1 MFIFLEI
8 LKSIFASIFQNK
20 IIDIMK
26 SIVFN
31 LSALCV
37 GFLAFSQNTHDHN
50 SKKETNGSTIIHK
63 NPKGLFDPTPFA
75 FSHATTN
82 DVAGKYVFISGQS
95 GGEGLEHH
103 LSKDFRTQVKFSLKN
118 LETVLA
124 DYRLGVNDV
133 LKITILIVD
142 HDQEKLKIWTEEMHK
157 VWKNNKFPASTLI
170 PVPKLA
176 LDDMLIEVDAVAFI
190 KK

>member
-1 MFIFLEI
+1 MKRI
-8 LKSIFASIFQNK
+8 LFSA
-20 IIDIMK
+20 
-26 SIVFN
+26 
-31 LSALCV
+31 SALCM
-37 GFLAFSQNTHDHN
+37 GFLAFSQNNNYHKPIKQSN
-50 SKKETNGSTIIHK
+50 MKTIIHK
-63 NPKGLFDPTPFA
+63 NPKTLFDPTPFA
-75 FSHATTN
+75 FSHSTTN
-82 DVAGKYVFISGQS
+82 EADGKYVFISGQS

-103 LSKDFRTQVKFSLKN
+103 LSKDFRTQVRNSLKN

-124 DYRLGVNDV
+124 DYKLGVKDI

-157 VWKNNKFPASTLI
+157 VWKNNEFPASTLI

-176 LDDMLIEVDAVAFI
+176 LDGMMIEVDAVAFM

>member
-1 MFIFLEI
+1 MR
-8 LKSIFASIFQNK
+8 
-20 IIDIMK
+20 

-31 LSALCV
+31 LSTLCM
-37 GFLAFSQNTHDHN
+37 GFLAFSQNTNHHK
-50 SKKETNGSTIIHK
+50 SKKTTNVTTIVHK

-82 DVAGKYVFISGQS
+82 EAEGKYVFVSGQS

-103 LSKDFRTQVKFSLKN
+103 LSKDFRTQVRFSLKN
-118 LETVLA
+118 LETALA

-157 VWKNNKFPASTLI
+157 VWKNNEFPASTLI
-170 PVPKLA
+170 PVPRLA
-176 LDDMLIEVDAVAFI
+176 LDDMLIEVDAIAFI